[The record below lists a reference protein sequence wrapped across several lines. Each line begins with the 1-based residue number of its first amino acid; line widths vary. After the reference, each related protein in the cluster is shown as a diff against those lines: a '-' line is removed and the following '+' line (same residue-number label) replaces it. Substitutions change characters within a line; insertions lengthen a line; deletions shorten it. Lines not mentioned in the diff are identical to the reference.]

1 MKPKGCACYGSNDI
15 HQCFCNLKNNNMKQ
29 ETLEEA
35 MDKSGYHNE
44 VNDSMWREGVK
55 FGAKWQQEDMIEELE
70 MHILINEDDWNRN
83 PHTQLKDFINSLN
96 KQDQYETKR

>member
-1 MKPKGCACYGSNDI
+1 
-15 HQCFCNLKNNNMKQ
+15 MKQ